1 MRRLLQKAHL
11 YSPSAFAGLV
21 DIFDPQTED
30 LKIEDTDKQEW
41 ALIPAG
47 DIGFPTEDLNFVRRV
62 FSFPIR
68 YRYLRAPYV
77 PGKRL
82 LAHLNS
88 RWTKRDII
96 GGFQLYENAALRL
109 HSIKQALVLLCY
121 KRRAQ
126 QKGQCESW
134 VRRKRAI
141 LIRRVAIEAGL
152 CRSARARRTAR
163 LEVKRKLGG
172 A

>member
-1 MRRLLQKAHL
+1 V
-11 YSPSAFAGLV
+11 SG
-21 DIFDPQTED
+21 
-30 LKIEDTDKQEW
+30 
-41 ALIPAG
+41 
-47 DIGFPTEDLNFVRRV
+47 
-62 FSFPIR
+62 
-68 YRYLRAPYV
+68 V
-77 PGKRL
+77 PP
-82 LAHLNS
+82 
-88 RWTKRDII
+88 
-96 GGFQLYENAALRL
+96 EALRTTESGL
-109 HSIKQALVLLCY
+109 QAREEHSRTPKPPSENQPGENVTPNSYFFRTLLVLLCY